1 MKNHVDSTM
10 QLLPEEDV
18 GLELELE
25 PEPHILK
32 RWSLSQSHIF

>member
-1 MKNHVDSTM
+1 MKNHVYNTT
-10 QLLPEEDV
+10 QLLPEEDA

-32 RWSLSQSHIF
+32 RWSQSHVF